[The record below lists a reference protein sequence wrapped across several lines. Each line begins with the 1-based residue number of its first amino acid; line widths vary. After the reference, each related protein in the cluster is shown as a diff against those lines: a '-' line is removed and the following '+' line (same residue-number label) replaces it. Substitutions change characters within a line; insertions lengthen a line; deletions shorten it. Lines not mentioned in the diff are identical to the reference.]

1 MVAAMKAPAGQQR
14 PPEAVP
20 AAAPPVPAPEPLAS
34 PRAADL
40 LALQRTA
47 GNAAVA
53 RLLSRSPAP
62 VLARNGDPA
71 APPDPNAEKVRHAL
85 GSGKGDEVRKLDDTA
100 LATTTAPQRA
110 GLAKILTDQLWTDK
124 TDEHLTMKLIR
135 LKGEQALVVAQL
147 DVLGYRQKLL
157 DSIDDDGLH
166 KELEGLLGAAPAAG
180 AGPLADALASRKP
193 EDVHKIPYSD
203 LRTASRQQRIGLLQ
217 IMLDMGSSNAAEE
230 GRILDILESSG
241 ADLRAVVTDVKALG
255 IKQRLFDHI
264 DEEGAKQRLTTLL
277 RSLADPELDADLVVF
292 NRSFFGNL
300 GEGLKKGFASAV
312 SHFSIG
318 ALVMGMLHPIIHPI
332 DTVAKHLNDAE
343 SLIKSPSV
351 DKAIAL
357 LRDIFGTLGMWLLV
371 AAGVVALVGVA
382 VSAGVIT
389 LPAGLAIEGVAAALL
404 TAATWCGV
412 AFIVLTILKLL
423 LDSGEAGAATTA
435 QEHETESEE
444 IGEGITALGVI
455 LVLAGLLKG
464 LGKVI
469 KGLRGAAEDPAKAEP
484 DPLKKQAEEAKD
496 SQGKATEEANKL
508 KDAADKKSGG
518 GERAGHKKGVYDAAD
533 PAKSPADWKFKDT
546 VTEPPEGGDL
556 KVAETE
562 FEAPN
567 GAKGMGRRALNVK
580 TGELQMQEIKVPPE
594 AKWINT
600 ETPLVEGKGTP
611 TSAYI
616 TMRLMRM
623 LGIASGS
630 LKVAVIKNIW
640 NLRAILELR
649 ALEKSMPRDQ
659 AVAKTNSVTSQETA
673 LTQSGHKVTSARVK
687 PGTGKMATLKELLEY
702 WETEQETLKQPNQKI
717 VDQHKAILDEF
728 KLTREQALGEDF
740 FWDYDIEIQLEPI
753 EPAAGGPP
761 ATGAP
766 TVVPVPVPN
775 DQRDAGT

>member
-62 VLARNGDPA
+62 VLARNGGPA

-193 EDVHKIPYSD
+193 EDVQKIPYSD